1 MVSYTITACTEDME
15 LQCLLWFLKD
25 KITEYDEIVIQIDT
39 MSVTS
44 KVRHVI
50 DMYRDKISNLNVVE
64 FQLDNDF
71 SQFKNNL
78 KKHCSKEWIFNIDAD
93 EIPSAILV
101 HRLHAIL
108 KNNPDTDVIS
118 VPRWNTVNGITDN
131 HILKWNWMY
140 DEHKRINW
148 PDYQMR
154 IYKNLDNILWTN
166 KVHERIIGFDSHSIL
181 PAVEEYCLYHHKSIK
196 KQEMQN
202 NFYDKIN

>member
-15 LQCLLWFLKD
+15 LQCLLCFLKD

-78 KKHCSKEWIFNIDAD
+78 KNHCSKEWIFNIDAD

-101 HRLHAIL
+101 HTLHAIL

-140 DEHKRINW
+140 DEYKRINW

-181 PAVEEYCLYHHKSIK
+181 PALEEYCLYHHKSIE

-202 NFYDKIN
+202 DFYDKIN

>member
-50 DMYRDKISNLNVVE
+50 DMYRNKISNLNVVE

-78 KKHCSKEWIFNIDAD
+78 KNHCSKEWIFNIDAD

-101 HRLHAIL
+101 HTLHAIL

-140 DEHKRINW
+140 DEYKRINW

-181 PAVEEYCLYHHKSIK
+181 PALEEYCLYHHKSIE

-202 NFYDKIN
+202 DFYDKIN

>member
-50 DMYRDKISNLNVVE
+50 DMYRNKISNLNVVE

-78 KKHCSKEWIFNIDAD
+78 KNHCRFLSKCW
-93 EIPSAILV
+93 
-101 HRLHAIL
+101 
-108 KNNPDTDVIS
+108 
-118 VPRWNTVNGITDN
+118 
-131 HILKWNWMY
+131 
-140 DEHKRINW
+140 
-148 PDYQMR
+148 
-154 IYKNLDNILWTN
+154 
-166 KVHERIIGFDSHSIL
+166 
-181 PAVEEYCLYHHKSIK
+181 
-196 KQEMQN
+196 
-202 NFYDKIN
+202 